1 MPSILFVVVAAAAFL
16 YHAHPTFASRH
27 VNGQEGRG
35 IGRHLLQPDKSL
47 DASNFPIEK
56 NIRIVGGIPVE
67 PPHKY
72 PYIVALVRFRV
83 S

>member
-1 MPSILFVVVAAAAFL
+1 MLFAVAAAAAFF
-16 YHAHPTFASRH
+16 YHVPPTVASRH
-27 VNGQEGRG
+27 FNVQEAPDRGRQ
-35 IGRHLLQPDKSL
+35 LLQSNKSL
-47 DASNFPIEK
+47 DVADFSIEES
-56 NIRIVGGIPVE
+56 IRIVGGIPVE